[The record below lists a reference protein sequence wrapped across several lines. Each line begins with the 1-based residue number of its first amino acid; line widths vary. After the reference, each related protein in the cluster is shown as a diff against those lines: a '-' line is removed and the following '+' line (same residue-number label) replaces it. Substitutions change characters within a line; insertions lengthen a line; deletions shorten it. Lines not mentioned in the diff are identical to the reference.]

1 MINRVTLGTAA
12 WNRTFVMGTGA
23 DENIE
28 IITTKTSGRA
38 GGESFAKW
46 NRTRRLCLSKIVTG
60 NKQPVTDKKKTT
72 WSTTHPHIK
81 TNNKTTTSEQF
92 TEYRPLHIY
101 SHSCESK
108 LFNFLPSMEHI
119 RTHL

>member
-23 DENIE
+23 DDNIE

-38 GGESFAKW
+38 GGESLAKW

-60 NKQPVTDKKKTT
+60 NMLPVTDRKEQLGQQHILTLKQTT
-72 WSTTHPHIK
+72 KPQHQHHHNLQSIDH
-81 TNNKTTTSEQF
+81 
-92 TEYRPLHIY
+92 
-101 SHSCESK
+101 
-108 LFNFLPSMEHI
+108 
-119 RTHL
+119 